1 MNEEEI
7 DKQLWGELESEEE
20 MEEEEVS
27 HMTSL

>member
-20 MEEEEVS
+20 MEEEEAS